1 MPLFRQESL
10 RSQDRLHGEVNLAPP
25 ISWQVIAYGM
35 VTITIAFLVFISLA
49 SYARIA
55 TAEGVIESSSG
66 TVRIATERSG
76 IISRLLVK
84 EGQFVKKGQPLAI
97 IRHETITAQGSL
109 ESQRIE
115 AAEQERLSLE
125 AKAPSLRIAAEARMG
140 ALNAEIRSA
149 QTDQIELGKQIEQQ
163 RQLVASAEQ
172 DLAKVREVAARGFIS
187 QRDIRIREESL
198 VNRRQELS
206 RLNQARSAASSA
218 EASARQ
224 RISQEQ
230 ADMMVQMNDI
240 QGAKA
245 ALAGRNA
252 QDENAKETILLAT
265 ADGIVIGPA
274 ITGQQVPE
282 NYPIMDIIPDGGK
295 LQVRMNIPSEAVAT
309 VSEGQTARVSIDAF
323 PYQTYGTIEAR
334 LTQVSTA
341 AVETEKGSAFVAL
354 AGLKQKE
361 IVSYG
366 KSRPLRPGMKVTAR
380 IKTMERTLAQWLLD
394 PIYAVTKR

>member
-25 ISWQVIAYGM
+25 ISWQAIAYGM

-163 RQLVASAEQ
+163 KQLVASAEQ

-295 LQVRMNIPSEAVAT
+295 LQVRLNIPSEAVAT

-323 PYQTYGTIEAR
+323 PYQTYGTIEAK
-334 LTQVSTA
+334 LTQVSA
-341 AVETEKGSAFVAL
+341 AAIETEKGSTFVAL